1 MIKHFLQGRPFGH
14 PLHPLLVHL
23 PIGLF
28 ILSLLFDVAARW
40 FNAGNVIVQA
50 AFYTMA
56 LGVVMGLVAAVPGF
70 ADWSDIRTDRSG
82 KSTATAHMT
91 LNLLVIGGYALN
103 LGLRFGD
110 LDAAVTGWLPLILSL
125 VGVSLLA
132 VSGYLGGLM
141 VYEDGIAVGRHRRK
155 HDAPAATVDL
165 NHSFTETGYTLI
177 PGAAQLGEG
186 ERLRVEINDHV
197 LVVANH
203 AGSFFAVQE
212 FCTHLFGP
220 LSEGKL
226 EGGQIEC
233 PWHRS
238 CFDLRSGDVTQGPAE
253 SPLRTYPVMFSDGEV
268 YVRTPGM
275 EHVAASKPEMAQVT

>member
-56 LGVVMGLVAAVPGF
+56 LGVVMGLVAAITGF

-110 LDAAVTGWLPLILSL
+110 LDAAVTEWLPLILSL
-125 VGVSLLA
+125 AGVGVLM
-132 VSGYLGGLM
+132 VSGYLGGLL
-141 VYEDGIAVGRHRRK
+141 VYDAGIAIGRHRGES
-155 HDAPAATVDL
+155 DGPFATVEL
-165 NHSFTETGYTLI
+165 NHSTTDNGYTLI

-186 ERLRVEINDHV
+186 ERLRVEINDYV
-197 LVVANH
+197 LVVTHH
-203 AGSFFAVQE
+203 AGSFFALQE

-226 EGGQIEC
+226 EGGQIQC
-233 PWHRS
+233 PWHQS
-238 CFDLRSGDVTQGPAE
+238 CFDLHSGQVTQGPAQL
-253 SPLRTYPVMFSDGEV
+253 PLRTYPVMFSEGEL
-268 YVRTPGM
+268 YVRTPGT
-275 EHVAASKPEMAQVT
+275 EHIPATKPEMAHVA